1 MSWKIKIGLFVVALA
16 LVQALLIFDV
26 FLNENKTIELVEV
39 EKGKYKGKLYF
50 RSFYVYEKQEGVYE
64 LEKFPETSFGDGL
77 NYGKNIVG
85 VSNWAV
91 MEAEKLNLDTAG
103 PIVPYD
109 YNFLFVSFLKGHK
122 TIVFQIAPHE
132 DSISLVYSIQDR

>member
-1 MSWKIKIGLFVVALA
+1 MSWKIKIGLFVGALA

-64 LEKFPETSFGDGL
+64 LEKFPETSFGGGL

-91 MEAEKLNLDTAG
+91 KEVEKLNLDTAG

-109 YNFLFVSFLKGHK
+109 YNFLFVSLKGHK
-122 TIVFQIAPHE
+122 TIVFRIAPHE